1 MRRGALKL
9 LICLTLMLTLSGCLF
24 KTADE
29 LYALPELPEDYQQ
42 LQIKL
47 DEVMAALDAEFA
59 APLSGSNTATVQLQD
74 LDGDGESEST
84 IAFFRVNSS
93 EQPLCI
99 CVFWQLPDGAYTEAY
114 TIRGEGTAIDSINY
128 VDIDG
133 DGTKEIL
140 VSWQISA
147 RVHTLTAYQLG
158 VEDVVELVHTA
169 YNESFTVFDLDRDNQ
184 QELLVLQT
192 DDTGESVDRVEYYN
206 YENGQMVLSATAP
219 MSRGAD
225 SIASGGVRTGYLREN
240 IPALYVSVM
249 CGDATVTDIYAM
261 RDGVFTNISL
271 NPDSGVSGETMRYYT
286 DVAPQDIN
294 SDGILELP
302 KPVAVAEYQAVQN
315 AAANFWLIYWRQF
328 DVDGNVYTVQ
338 INYHNLIDGW
348 YLNIPESWVGQIT
361 ISRDDSQSARGER
374 AVVFSLWNG
383 DPDTAPKEFLRIF
396 RLTGSNRD
404 ERADLGN
411 RFTIQEEND
420 VIYAAEFTDIGWNSG
435 LNKDNLLDY
444 FSIIRKEWSYQ

>member
-1 MRRGALKL
+1 MKRVALQLIACLGML
-9 LICLTLMLTLSGCLF
+9 LALSGCFF
-24 KTADE
+24 KTVDD
-29 LYALPELPEDYQQ
+29 LYALPELPEDYKQ
-42 LQIKL
+42 LQVKL
-47 DEVMAALDAEFA
+47 DEVMNELDAEYA
-59 APLSGSNTATVQLQD
+59 APLSGYNTATVQLQD

-84 IAFFRVNSS
+84 IAFFRVNSN

-99 CVFWQLPDGAYTEAY
+99 CIFRQRADGIYEVDYTL
-114 TIRGEGTAIDSINY
+114 RGDGTAIDSIYY
-128 VDIDG
+128 VDVDG
-133 DGTKEIL
+133 DGMKEIL

-158 VEDVVELVHTA
+158 VEDAIELVHTA

-192 DDTGESVDRVEYYN
+192 DDTGESTDRVEYYN
-206 YENGQMVLSATAP
+206 FENGQMVLAATAP

-225 SIASGGVRTGYLREN
+225 AIASGGVRTGYLRDN
-240 IPALYVSVM
+240 IPALYVSVL

-286 DVAPQDIN
+286 DVAAQDIN

-302 KPVAVAEYQAVQN
+302 RPVSVAEYQPTQN
-315 AAANFWLIYWRQF
+315 AVSNFWLIYWRQF

-348 YLNIPESWVGQIT
+348 YLNIPENWVGQIT

-374 AVVFSLWNG
+374 AVVFSLWDG
-383 DPDTAPKEFLRIF
+383 DQNTPPQEFLRIF
-396 RLTGSNRD
+396 RLAGSTRS
-404 ERADLGN
+404 ERAELGD
-411 RFTIQEEND
+411 RFILEEED
-420 VIYAAEFTDIGWNSG
+420 SVIYAAQFTDIGWNSG
-435 LNKDNLLDY
+435 LNENNLLDY

>member
-1 MRRGALKL
+1 MKRGVWTL
-9 LICLTLMLTLSGCLF
+9 LMCLGLMLTLSGCLF

-42 LQIKL
+42 LQSKL
-47 DEVMAALDAEFA
+47 DEVMAELDAEYA
-59 APLSGSNTATVQLQD
+59 APLSGANTATVQLQD

-84 IAFFRVNSS
+84 VAFFRVNSN

-99 CVFWQLPDGAYTEAY
+99 CVFRQLPDGTYTEAY
-114 TIRGEGTAIDSINY
+114 TLRGEGTAIDSISY
-128 VDIDG
+128 LDIDG
-133 DGTKEIL
+133 DGVKEVL

-147 RVHTLTAYQLG
+147 RVHTLTVYQLG
-158 VEDVVELVHTA
+158 VEDAVELVHTA
-169 YNESFTVFDLDRDNQ
+169 YNESFSIFDLDRDNQ

-192 DDTGESVDRVEYYN
+192 DDTGEGVDRVEYYN

-225 SIASGGVRTGYLREN
+225 SVAPNGVRTGYLRDN
-240 IPALYVSVM
+240 IPALYVSVL

-286 DVAPQDIN
+286 DVSPQDIN
-294 SDGILELP
+294 SDGVLELP
-302 KPVAVAEYQAVQN
+302 KPAAVTEYQAIQN
-315 AAANFWLIYWRQF
+315 AVPNFWLIYWRQF

-338 INYHNLIDGW
+338 INYHNLVDGW
-348 YLNIPESWVGQIT
+348 YLNIPERWVGQIT

-374 AVVFSLWNG
+374 AVIFSWWNG
-383 DPDTAPKEFLRIF
+383 NPDTPPREFLRIF
-396 RLTGSNRD
+396 RLTGSSRGQ
-404 ERADLGN
+404 RAGLGN
-411 RFTIQEEND
+411 RFTLQEEAD
-420 VIYAAEFTDIGWNSG
+420 VIFAAQFTDIGWNCG
-435 LNKDNLLDY
+435 LNEDNLQDY
-444 FSIIRKEWSYQ
+444 FSVIRKEWSYQ

>member
-1 MRRGALKL
+1 MKRGVWTL
-9 LICLTLMLTLSGCLF
+9 LMCLGLMLTLSGCLF

-42 LQIKL
+42 LQSKL
-47 DEVMAALDAEFA
+47 DEVMAELDAEYA
-59 APLSGSNTATVQLQD
+59 APLSGANTATVQLQD

-84 IAFFRVNSS
+84 VAFFRVNSN

-99 CVFWQLPDGAYTEAY
+99 CVFRQLPDGTYTEAY
-114 TIRGEGTAIDSINY
+114 TLRGEGTAIDSISY
-128 VDIDG
+128 LDIDG
-133 DGTKEIL
+133 DGAKEVL

-147 RVHTLTAYQLG
+147 RVHTLTVYQLG
-158 VEDVVELVHTA
+158 VEDAVELVHTA
-169 YNESFTVFDLDRDNQ
+169 YNESFSIFDLDRDNQ

-192 DDTGESVDRVEYYN
+192 DDTGEGVDRVEYYN

-225 SIASGGVRTGYLREN
+225 SVAPNGVRTGYLRDN
-240 IPALYVSVM
+240 IPALYVSVL

-286 DVAPQDIN
+286 DVSPQDIN
-294 SDGILELP
+294 SDGVLELP
-302 KPVAVAEYQAVQN
+302 KPAAVTEYQAIQN
-315 AAANFWLIYWRQF
+315 AVPNFWLIYWRQF

-338 INYHNLIDGW
+338 INYHNLVDGW
-348 YLNIPESWVGQIT
+348 YLRLPEDWVGQIT
-361 ISRDDSQSARGER
+361 LSRDDSQSGRGER
-374 AVVFSLWNG
+374 AVIFSRWSG
-383 DPDTAPKEFLRIF
+383 DMEEEPEPFLRVY
-396 RLTGSNRD
+396 RLTGDNRED
-404 ERADLGN
+404 RLHLPG
-411 RFTIQEEND
+411 RTLLWEED
-420 VIYAAEFTDIGWNSG
+420 SVIYAAQLLSSSWDCG
-435 LNKDNLLDY
+435 LDEESLRSS